1 MHDKILGVVLLAL
14 SAAAQAFIKH
24 GDSAMFYSVV
34 FFALGVYEF
43 ILGEIKQR
51 KAK

>member
-1 MHDKILGVVLLAL
+1 VIFCLAL

-34 FFALGVYEF
+34 FFALGAYEF
-43 ILGEIKQR
+43 VCGELKQR
-51 KAK
+51 RAK